1 MEANT
6 KTGGPIQG
14 LKIVELAGIGPAP
27 LCCSLL
33 SDLGATIIRVD
44 RNNDPQLGVPR
55 DRRTDLL
62 RRGRDSVSV
71 DLKQEEGVRITLR
84 LISDADVLIDP
95 FRPGTTEKLG
105 LGPDVCFNR
114 NPRLIYARMTGWGQT
129 GPLAHAAGHDLNY
142 LSLTGIVHAIG
153 SKKTPIPPLN
163 VVADMGG
170 GAMSMALGILAGVYE
185 ARNSGVGQVVDIA
198 MTEGSAYLALAMYGM
213 AAVGDYSHERE
224 DNILDGGAPFYRC
237 YETKDNKFVS
247 VASIEAKF
255 YDLLLEKTG
264 LKGERNLPDQLDK
277 TAWPEMS
284 LRFEKIFKTKT
295 RDEWCS
301 IMEGS
306 DVCFAPVLTFNEAPN
321 HPHNQARGTFVNV
334 EGVPQPNPAPRFSK
348 TPGYVKG
355 APPEVGG
362 NTREGLMSWGFQ
374 QAEVDELFR
383 TGVVGWKEDT
393 PNGAE

>member
-1 MEANT
+1 M
-6 KTGGPIQG
+6 KVDGKVGGPLAG

-44 RNNDPQLGVPR
+44 RNRDAELGVPR

-62 RRGRDSVSV
+62 RRGRCSVSI
-71 DLKQEEGVRITLR
+71 DLKQGLGVETALR
-84 LISDADVLIDP
+84 LIEAADVLVDP

-105 LGPDVCFNR
+105 LGPDDCSAR

-142 LSLTGIVHAIG
+142 LSLTGVVHAIG
-153 SKKTPIPPLN
+153 SKEIPIPPLN

-170 GAMSMALGILAGVYE
+170 GAMSMALGIMAGVYE
-185 ARNSGVGQVVDIA
+185 ARNSGTGQVVDIA

-213 AAVGDYSHERE
+213 AAVGDYSHDRQ
-224 DNILDGGAPFYRC
+224 DNMLDGGAPFYRC

-264 LKGERNLPDQLDK
+264 LKGASNLPDQLDK
-277 TAWPEMS
+277 SSWPEMS
-284 LRFEKIFKTKT
+284 SRFEQVFKTKT
-295 RDEWCS
+295 RQEWCE
-301 IMEGS
+301 IMEGT
-306 DVCFAPVLTFNEAPN
+306 DVCFAPVLTFNEAPH
-321 HPHNQARGTFVNV
+321 HPHNKARGTFVEV
-334 EGVPQPNPAPRFSK
+334 EGVAQPNPAPRFNR
-348 TPGYVKG
+348 TPGSVKG
-355 APPEVGG
+355 AAPAVGE
-362 NTREGLMSWGFQ
+362 NTREGLVSWGFEPS
-374 QAEVDELFR
+374 EVDDMLAS
-383 TGVVGWKEDT
+383 GVVGWKGG
-393 PNGAE
+393 PQL

>member
-1 MEANT
+1 MNPADEN
-6 KTGGPIQG
+6 GGPLTG

-33 SDLGATIIRVD
+33 SDLGASVLRID
-44 RNNDPQLGVPR
+44 RNFDSKLGVPR

-62 RRGRDSVSV
+62 RRGRKSVSI
-71 DLKQEEGVRITLR
+71 DLKTPKGVQTVIR
-84 LISDADVLIDP
+84 LIEVSDVVVDP
-95 FRPGTTEKLG
+95 FRPGVTEKLG
-105 LGPDVCFNR
+105 IGPEDCFVSNKK
-114 NPRLIYARMTGWGQT
+114 LIYARMTGWGQT

-153 SKKTPIPPLN
+153 PEEIPTPPLN

-185 ARNSGVGQVVDIA
+185 ARNSGQGQVVDIS

-213 AAVGDYSHERE
+213 AAVGDYSHKRQ

-237 YETKDNKFVS
+237 YKTKDDKFIS

-264 LKGERNLPDQLDK
+264 LSREGNFPDQLDK
-277 TAWPEMS
+277 SKWPEMHK
-284 LRFEKIFKTKT
+284 RFERIFKSKT
-295 RDEWCS
+295 QTEWCN

-306 DVCFAPVLTFNEAPN
+306 DVCFAPVLTFNEAPH
-321 HPHNQARGTFVNV
+321 HPHNKARGTFVDI
-334 EGVPQPNPAPRFSK
+334 EGISQPNPAPRFSR
-348 TPGYVKG
+348 TPGSVKG
-355 APPEVGG
+355 AAPDYGQ
-362 NTREGLMSWGFQ
+362 NTREGLIEWGFQ
-374 QAEVDELFR
+374 EKEVQELIEHN
-383 TGVVGWKEDT
+383 VVGWCE
-393 PNGAE
+393 

>member
-1 MEANT
+1 MKADI
-6 KTGGPIQG
+6 KTGGPLVG

-33 SDLGATIIRVD
+33 SDLGAKIIRVD
-44 RNNDPQLGVPR
+44 RNNDPQLGVPS

-62 RRGRDSVSV
+62 RRGRDSVSI
-71 DLKQEEGVRITLR
+71 DLKREEGVCATLR

-105 LGPDVCFNR
+105 LGPDECFR
-114 NPRLIYARMTGWGQT
+114 GNPRLIYARMTGWGQT

-153 SKKTPIPPLN
+153 SKETPIPPLN

-170 GAMSMALGILAGVYE
+170 GAMSMALGIMAGVYE
-185 ARNSGVGQVVDIA
+185 ARNSGTGQVVDIA

-213 AAVGDYSHERE
+213 AAVGDYSHERQ

-237 YETKDNKFVS
+237 YETRDNKFVS

-264 LKGERNLPDQLDK
+264 LKGEDNLPDQFDK
-277 TAWPEMS
+277 GSWPEMC

-295 RDEWCS
+295 RQEWCDL
-301 IMEGS
+301 MEGT
-306 DVCFAPVLTFNEAPN
+306 DVCFAPVLTFNEAPD
-321 HPHNQARGTFVNV
+321 HPHNKARGTFVDV

-348 TPGYVKG
+348 TPGSVKG
-355 APPEVGG
+355 AAPEVGE
-362 NTREGLMSWGFQ
+362 NTRDGLVSWGFEPS
-374 QAEVDELFR
+374 EVDELLR
-383 TGVVGWKEDT
+383 TGVVGWKEDSQ
-393 PNGAE
+393 NRSV

>member
-1 MEANT
+1 MEVEE
-6 KTGGPIQG
+6 KGGGPLAG

-44 RNNDPQLGVPR
+44 RNRDAQLGVPR

-62 RRGRDSVSV
+62 RRGRHSVSI
-71 DLKQEEGVRITLR
+71 DLKQGLGVETALR
-84 LISDADVLIDP
+84 LIEGADVLVDP

-105 LGPDVCFNR
+105 LGPDKCFGR
-114 NPRLIYARMTGWGQT
+114 NPKLIYARMTGWGQT

-153 SKKTPIPPLN
+153 SKEIPTPPLN

-170 GAMSMALGILAGVYE
+170 GAMSMALGIMAGVYE
-185 ARNSGVGQVVDIA
+185 ARNSGTGQVVDIA

-213 AAVGDYSHERE
+213 AAVGDYSHDRQ
-224 DNILDGGAPFYRC
+224 DNMLDGGAPFYRC

-264 LKGERNLPDQLDK
+264 LKGDANLPDQLDK
-277 TAWPEMS
+277 ASWPEMS
-284 LRFEKIFKTKT
+284 ARFEQVFRTKT
-295 RDEWCS
+295 RQEWCE
-301 IMEGS
+301 IMEGT
-306 DVCFAPVLTFNEAPN
+306 DVCFAPVLTFNEAPH
-321 HPHNQARGTFVNV
+321 HPHNKARGTFVEV
-334 EGVPQPNPAPRFSK
+334 EGVAQPNPAPRFDK
-348 TPGYVKG
+348 TPGSVKG
-355 APPEVGG
+355 ASPAVGE
-362 NTREGLMSWGFQ
+362 NTREGLVSWGFEPS
-374 QAEVDELFR
+374 EVDDMLAS
-383 TGVVGWKEDT
+383 GVVGWKDG
-393 PNGAE
+393 PQL

>member
-1 MEANT
+1 MKADI
-6 KTGGPIQG
+6 KTGGPLVG

-33 SDLGATIIRVD
+33 SDLGAKIIRVD
-44 RNNDPQLGVPR
+44 RNNDPQLGVPS

-62 RRGRDSVSV
+62 RRGRDSVSI
-71 DLKQEEGVRITLR
+71 DLKREEGVCATLR

-105 LGPDVCFNR
+105 LGPDECFR
-114 NPRLIYARMTGWGQT
+114 GNPRLIYARMTGWGQT

-153 SKKTPIPPLN
+153 SKETPIPPLN
-163 VVADMGG
+163 LVADMGG
-170 GAMSMALGILAGVYE
+170 GAMSMALGIMAGVYE
-185 ARNSGVGQVVDIA
+185 ARNSGTGQVVDIA

-213 AAVGDYSHERE
+213 AAVGDYSHERQ

-237 YETKDNKFVS
+237 YETRDNKFVS

-264 LKGERNLPDQLDK
+264 LKGEDNLPDQFDK
-277 TAWPEMS
+277 GSWPEMC

-295 RDEWCS
+295 RQEWCDL
-301 IMEGS
+301 MEGT
-306 DVCFAPVLTFNEAPN
+306 DVCFAPVLTFNEAPD
-321 HPHNQARGTFVNV
+321 HPHNKARGTFADI

-348 TPGYVKG
+348 TPGSVKG
-355 APPEVGG
+355 AAPEVGE
-362 NTREGLMSWGFQ
+362 NTRDGLVSWGFEPS
-374 QAEVDELFR
+374 EVDELLR
-383 TGVVGWKEDT
+383 TGVVGWKE
-393 PNGAE
+393 GAQNPSG